1 MLQSNRDLPRAFPPL
16 HNVRPTRARGS
27 VSEFLG
33 WIPKARHARVG
44 EAAFSWNYATVLNLI
59 CLVLAIVLFVR
70 FFRTGGP
77 QMLKMM
83 NKPARKASDD
93 ERPVPPVPSRA

>member
-1 MLQSNRDLPRAFPPL
+1 MDSKD
-16 HNVRPTRARGS
+16 
-27 VSEFLG
+27 
-33 WIPKARHARVG
+33 RHARVV
-44 EAAFSWNYATVLNLI
+44 EAAFSWNYTTVLNLI
-59 CLVLAIVLFVR
+59 FLVLAIVLFVR